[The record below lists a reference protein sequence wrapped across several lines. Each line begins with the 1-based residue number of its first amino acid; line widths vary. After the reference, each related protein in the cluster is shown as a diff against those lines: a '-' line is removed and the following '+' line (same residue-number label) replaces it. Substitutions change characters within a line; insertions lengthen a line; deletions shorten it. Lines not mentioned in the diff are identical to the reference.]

1 MDFNVISNDIAI
13 DLGTSNIRIYIKGR
27 GLVVDE
33 PSVLACDTIS
43 GEVIAAGSE
52 AEKMIGRTPP
62 GVLAVNPI
70 CEGVISDCALAE
82 ELLKIMIRRVCPKTF
97 IKPRMILSVHSG
109 TTDVERRALRDAAI
123 IAGARKVYIIESP
136 IAAGIGAK
144 CDVTLARGMMLIDF
158 GGGRCDIATVS
169 GGQVVAVNTHKI
181 AGKCYTDAIISY
193 LKDRHSLSV
202 GYLTAERCK
211 IEAGC
216 VYSKDTIAHSK
227 VSGLDLSTGLPTEIT
242 VTSEEL
248 REALAPTAESF
259 AEAVKSAVEAVPSE
273 LLGDILEDGILLTGG
288 GALID
293 GCAKRLKL
301 DTDMKI
307 FTAPEGDHCVINGLA
322 AILENIDRM
331 PKDAYTIYQ
340 G

>member
-13 DLGTSNIRIYIKGR
+13 DLGTSNVRIYIKGR

-43 GEVIAAGSE
+43 GEAIAAGSD

-62 GVLAVNPI
+62 GVITVNPI

-82 ELLKIMIRRVCPKTF
+82 ELLKIMIRRVCPKTV
-97 IKPRMILSVHSG
+97 IKPRMVLSVHSG

-123 IAGARKVYIIESP
+123 IAGARRVYIIESP
-136 IAAGIGAK
+136 VAAGLGAK
-144 CDVTLARGMMLIDF
+144 CDVTLSRGMMVVDF

-169 GGQVVAVNTHKI
+169 GGQVVSLKTHKL

-193 LKDRHSLSV
+193 LRDRYSISV

-216 VYSKDTIAHSK
+216 VYSKDMLVHSK
-227 VSGLDLSTGLPTEIT
+227 VSGIDLSTGLPAEIT
-242 VTSEEL
+242 VSSEDL
-248 REALAPTAESF
+248 REALMPVAESF
-259 AEAVKSAVEAVPSE
+259 ADAVKAAVEAVPSE

-288 GALID
+288 GAMID

-307 FTAPEGDHCVINGLA
+307 FTVPEGAHCVINGLA
-322 AILENIDRM
+322 TILENIDRI
-331 PKDAYTIYQ
+331 PKESYTVYQ